1 MIPITKPSLDISDL
15 RYIKNVIKS
24 KILTDGYY
32 QKKPLRNLLIKKK
45 LFLPAKKEKKGLV
58 FNFNKWHNKKDLF
71 RAKYFKTIN
80 KIWKKSN
87 SQKKN

>member
-32 QKKPLRNLLIKKK
+32 QKKTEALIKKLIK
-45 LFLPAKKEKKGLV
+45 CKCPTIEILPWILG
-58 FNFNKWHNKKDLF
+58 F
-71 RAKYFKTIN
+71 T
-80 KIWKKSN
+80 
-87 SQKKN
+87 